1 MNFKELKLK
10 SIYRSYFDDIIN
22 DFINPVF
29 KYSEIYYR
37 GTGYFTIKGL
47 SEILRNLI
55 PIIRKRGEVHII
67 ISPSLTN
74 NDFNLL
80 NSNFDLDIQKTIDL
94 IELEFNQ
101 EIENKEIILRL
112 LTKLIQE
119 EVIEIKVAFSKNGM
133 FHEKIGLLIDNDNNV
148 IEFLGSLN
156 ETENAYKNNLESIMV
171 MKSWES
177 EDVFSDLKYFRS
189 LWNNH
194 FEEIS
199 VIDFPTALK
208 DKLIRT
214 YDSEKNIDAC
224 IKDFEEISKKH
235 RNLFDY
241 QEKAI
246 EEFMRF
252 NGQHFFEMAT
262 GTGKTFTTVRAL
274 KKILERNKI
283 YTIIVVPQIDLQR
296 QWQKELTKENINNIV
311 FFGGVSSDDF
321 NTAFNRTKLSFIS
334 DDKSI
339 VCISTYDTYFSKL
352 YNKLDAFENTF
363 LIIDEAHNISAN
375 QIAKLSNKVIFR
387 LGLSAT
393 PEKHDKK
400 LTRKILDYFLTSG
413 QESFKFTIEE
423 AINRGFLSKY
433 NYYPIFVEIDDNEYS
448 DFRNKS
454 QRIQVLLSMDDIDY
468 DAISR
473 ISNERNL
480 ILKKAKNK
488 LVKFSE
494 MLSENN
500 YEFKNS
506 VVYCG
511 QGKVEDSENKLIDKV
526 VSLLN
531 NFEYDVSTFTSETE
545 NRVEVL
551 DNFENGYFD
560 TLVAIKCFD
569 EGVDVPKLDKIYIM
583 SSDKNHRQTI
593 QRRGRV
599 LRKCIESGKTL
610 AHIYDFI
617 VIPKFEYIG
626 ESASTKIL
634 EIELSRV
641 REYIRLSENKNDY
654 LSNIEE
660 LENKFYVKYMEE
672 KDDEE

>member
-10 SIYRSYFDDIIN
+10 SIYRSYFDDIID
-22 DFINPVF
+22 DFLNPVF
-29 KYSEIYYR
+29 KCSEIYYR
-37 GTGYFTIKGL
+37 GTGYFTIQGL

-80 NSNFDLDIQKTIDL
+80 NSNFDLDIQKAIDL

-101 EIENKEIILRL
+101 EIENKEIILGL

-133 FHEKIGLLIDNDNNV
+133 FHEKIGLLIDNENNV

-208 DKLIRT
+208 EKLIRT

-224 IKDFEEISKKH
+224 IKDFEEITKKQ

-241 QEKAI
+241 QVKAI

-262 GTGKTFTTVRAL
+262 GTGKTFTSVRAL
-274 KKILERNKI
+274 KKILEVNKI

-296 QWQKELTKENINNIV
+296 QWQKELSKENINNIV

-321 NTAFNRTKLSFIS
+321 NTAFNRTKLSYLS
-334 DDKSI
+334 EDKSI
-339 VCISTYDTYFSKL
+339 VCISTYDTFFSKL

-375 QIAKLSNKVIFR
+375 QITKLSNKVRFR

-393 PEKHDKK
+393 PEKHDRK

-433 NYYPIFVEIDDNEYS
+433 NYYPVFVEIDDNEYS

-494 MLSENN
+494 MLSENS

-511 QGKVEDSENKLIDKV
+511 QGKVEDSDDKLIDKV
-526 VSLLN
+526 VNLLN
-531 NFEYDVSTFTSETE
+531 NFDYDVSTFTSETE
-545 NRVEVL
+545 NRVKVL

-610 AHIYDFI
+610 AYIYDFV

-641 REYIRLSENKNDY
+641 REYVRLSENKNDY
-654 LSNIEE
+654 LSYIEE
-660 LENKFYVKYMEE
+660 LEKKFYVKYMEE